1 MNSTTADQPS
11 ITSFIQGAKK
21 YSSTDPR
28 QTRITNA
35 ITDFV
40 AGTLQSL
47 SVVESNHFKG
57 LIQSLD
63 SRAAIP
69 SRKHLSTN
77 LIKNRANEIK
87 KMWCLK
93 LQRTSDISIMIDT
106 WSNRQMRS
114 FIGITVQYLSG
125 WKVEQ
130 AMLACKRF
138 KGRHTAENVVSNYEE
153 VLSDYEIGNKIS
165 HVITRASKSH

>member
-1 MNSTTADQPS
+1 MNSTTANQPS
-11 ITSFIQGAKK
+11 IASFIQGAKK

-28 QTRITNA
+28 QIRITNA

-47 SVVESNHFKG
+47 SVVESNHFKE
-57 LIQSLD
+57 LIQSVD

-87 KMWCLK
+87 KMLCLK
-93 LQRTSDISIMIDT
+93 LQRTSDISIMIDI

-114 FIGITVQYLSG
+114 FIGITVQYFSNGKWSKQCLHANDL
-125 WKVEQ
+125 KADIQ
-130 AMLACKRF
+130 LRML
-138 KGRHTAENVVSNYEE
+138 
-153 VLSDYEIGNKIS
+153 
-165 HVITRASKSH
+165 